1 MTTSYPFGKKWP
13 YGGQCGAN
21 LYEVARSA
29 QPDFSLDCI
38 IVETIDTFWFDP
50 EIPSDGSVFY
60 YLNRPLLPNAGSW
73 GQDSEL
79 LERMVPCAVP

>member
-1 MTTSYPFGKKWP
+1 MKESSRKP
-13 YGGQCGAN
+13 GGN
-21 LYEVARSA
+21 TFIID
-29 QPDFSLDCI
+29 PDVPLSG
-38 IVETIDTFWFDP
+38 E
-50 EIPSDGSVFY
+50 VFY